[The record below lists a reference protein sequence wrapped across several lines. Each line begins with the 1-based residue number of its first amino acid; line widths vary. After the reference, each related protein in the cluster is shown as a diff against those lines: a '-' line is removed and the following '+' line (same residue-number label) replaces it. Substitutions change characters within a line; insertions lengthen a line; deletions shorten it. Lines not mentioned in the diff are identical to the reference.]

1 MFSDVV
7 ETVKKAVRILAED
20 RWKFCWAVG
29 LCIAAGGVE
38 LLGVGTL
45 YPFLSLISRPELVKT
60 NTLLAG
66 VYNYFGFTDIRA
78 FLLLSGCFALVSFAA
93 ANLFLLYKN
102 AYLVK
107 YCIAQMA
114 RVSTCLLE
122 SYLHKPMSFYIQ
134 ANSGAMTKDVIEQS
148 DVFTNSVLLSVMTTV
163 SEGIILSVLTL
174 LLIYLD
180 PAVSLL
186 VIVFIGATLATL
198 LALTKSRINHIGR
211 SSDEANAAR
220 FSFVISA
227 LQAIKEI
234 KTFAKERAFVKM
246 FSALAGKLA
255 ALYSKVLL
263 LQLLPSFLM
272 QLIASST
279 VILIAMYYIMRG
291 AELANIVPM
300 LIMYGVVGFRVMPSL
315 TKLANAVT
323 ALRQNRSIVE
333 NVCTLL
339 FEKRLESRPS
349 SATQEVIKDVPVI
362 EFRKIGFRYA
372 DGKTVLK
379 DVTFCVEPRTLVG
392 LVGPSGAG
400 KTTVA
405 DLMVGLLAPG
415 KGEILL
421 NGVPLREFSREAL
434 AHGLAYVHQSALIL
448 DKSIAENIAFGI
460 PAGEIDWDKI
470 RKVVKLSHLDTV
482 VQEKADR
489 FHAEVGER
497 GGKLSGGQRQRL
509 GIARALYVEPRV
521 LVLDESTN
529 ALDAATESAV
539 IDTLLELK
547 KSMTVLVIAHSRSLI
562 SRCERILMLDHG
574 TIVADGAFDSLMASS
589 PQFASFMANTR

>member
-1 MFSDVV
+1 MFADVI
-7 ETVKKAVRILAED
+7 EIIKKAFQVLAEE
-20 RWKFCWAVG
+20 RGKFFWALL
-29 LCIAAGGVE
+29 LCVVAGGVE
-38 LLGVGTL
+38 LVGVGTL
-45 YPFLSLISRPELVKT
+45 YPFLSLISKPELVKT
-60 NTLLAG
+60 NAILAF
-66 VYNYFGFTDIRA
+66 VYDSGGFTDIRV
-78 FLLLSGCFALVSFAA
+78 FLVWSGCFALVCFTG

-102 AYLVK
+102 AYLVR

-122 SYLHKPMSFYIQ
+122 SYVQKPVSFYVQ
-134 ANSGAMTKDVIEQS
+134 SNSGAMAKDVIEQS

-163 SEGIILSVLTL
+163 SEGIILSVLTV

-180 PAVSLL
+180 PVVSML
-186 VIVFIGATLATL
+186 VIVFIGATLAIL
-198 LALTKSRINHIGR
+198 LALTKSRINRLGR

-234 KTFAKERAFVKM
+234 KTFGKERAFVGM
-246 FSALAGKLA
+246 FSDLA
-255 ALYSKVLL
+255 ARLAAFYSKVML
-263 LQLLPSFLM
+263 LQLLPAFLM
-272 QLIASST
+272 QLVASST
-279 VILIAMYYIMRG
+279 MILIALYYVVRG
-291 AELANIVPM
+291 TELANIVPL
-300 LIMYGVVGFRVMPSL
+300 LIMYGVVGFRLMPSL

-323 ALRQNRSIVE
+323 TLRQNRSIVE
-333 NVCTLL
+333 NVYALL
-339 FEKRLESRPS
+339 FERRNSVPPS
-349 SATQEVIKDVPVI
+349 SAPQEVIKDVPVI
-362 EFRKIGFRYA
+362 EFSKIGFRYA

-379 DVTFCVEPRTLVG
+379 DVTFRVEPRTLVG
-392 LVGPSGAG
+392 VVGPSGAG

-405 DLMVGLLAPG
+405 DLLVGLLAPD

-434 AHGLAYVHQSALIL
+434 THGLAYVHQSALIL

-470 RKVVKLSHLDTV
+470 RKVVKLSHLDAV

-497 GGKLSGGQRQRL
+497 GVKLSGGQRQRL

-547 KSMTVLVIAHSRSLI
+547 KDMTVLVIAHSRSLI

-574 TIVADGAFDSLMASS
+574 AIVADGPFDRLMASS
-589 PQFASFMANTR
+589 PRFASFMANTR